1 MIKGILHSLGVKR
14 KKFPI
19 HNILVDLKLVDGN
32 ELIYHTIWL
41 KMGTAL
47 ALYHKLTKSAEQK
60 WAQSELIGE
69 RDIDWIPVFV
79 GGLSWSSL
87 GKEIWIGFLCLLMGS
102 LGTQSELIGEI
113 DMDWSPFLSEVLVC
127 VKLFFELTSVV
138 GIEPPSMLASYPSAF
153 LHNYKFAERT
163 QPELDPVTSKLQQ
176 GHPWTFHSEY
186 TSVPLIELASISTDK
201 LATPD
206 ITEDVLHAHESGKKA
221 YGAFKTDRLEQEPPA
236 RKFHDPMK
244 KLNLNLTNLSVKKMK
259 TTTHGKELVLKA
271 DRNVFAYML
280 LVAQSRKLKM
290 EDVLSHPLG
299 LLSMSL
305 AKIGSDLESTQE
317 EAADACMLLYAAHA
331 SRGNYE
337 AIVVVSGDMD
347 VLVLFLAFKPQIPT
361 NMYLSQALLSF
372 HAFTGCGMTSVFG
385 GRGKLGPLK
394 LLKSSQG
401 HMNTFNT
408 LGQDWILSP
417 QALLCK
423 EMKARIT
430 PNPTLCGLSL
440 QTLLASK
447 IIKQTYGSLHFRIH
461 QTFPGPGGHG
471 WKLDLS
477 DPDGG
482 FVLDWIERKP
492 EIVLELLVC
501 TCSSLCKI
509 EK

>member
-361 NMYLSQALLSF
+361 NMYVKCGIKTRVKYADITKVFNAL
-372 HAFTGCGMTSVFG
+372 
-385 GRGKLGPLK
+385 GK
-394 LLKSSQG
+394 
-401 HMNTFNT
+401 
-408 LGQDWILSP
+408 
-417 QALLCK
+417 ALLCK

>member
-186 TSVPLIELASISTDK
+186 TQHSCLMIIMNKHNRRSLTISTDK

-280 LVAQSRKLKM
+280 LVAQ
-290 EDVLSHPLG
+290 
-299 LLSMSL
+299 
-305 AKIGSDLESTQE
+305 KIGSDLESTQE